1 MCSKPCRFAHF
12 FALKPNGRAEQRCR
26 DKADDDNER
35 EKQTLADISR
45 QIELASTSNKTPQGV
60 KDCIETIIF
69 EASNEASL
77 PLSDFSLV
85 RAAFP
90 NIIENLN
97 KDYGRGI
104 YHMLHAILQYNT
116 DAFQKF

>member
-1 MCSKPCRFAHF
+1 MNFVGTFIPS
-12 FALKPNGRAEQRCR
+12 LYLT
-26 DKADDDNER
+26 
-35 EKQTLADISR
+35 TLSY
-45 QIELASTSNKTPQGV
+45 LL
-60 KDCIETIIF
+60 IF